1 MYIYNSSARSVSYIY
16 IHDRWLS
23 KSAILFKAIENT
35 L

>member
-1 MYIYNSSARSVSYIY
+1 MYIYHLSARSVSYIY

-23 KSAILFKAIENT
+23 KPTIVSKGIENI